1 MRQTSSPDNRIRK
14 RGGKLRSLL
23 MGFSLALPFGSSP
36 AGHIPSTVV
45 QQPVQVLEAGRVV
58 ERAIAGG
65 EKHVYRVVVAAG
77 QFLQI
82 VVEQRGIDLALA
94 LLTNDDKDI
103 FAVDSP
109 TGTQGTESFSY
120 VAERP
125 GELRVE
131 VRGGDDRAAR
141 GRYEL
146 RIAVREATAAD
157 RTRATAE
164 ATVREAEALLNERD
178 PAKRRQ
184 GIEKAQAAL
193 VLWQGLGDAAGQ
205 ASALFA
211 SGDGYRLLNDRE
223 KALAAYQQS
232 LPHWRAA
239 LDTQHEAATLHAL
252 GLVANAMNQKTEA
265 LNYFNQAL
273 PVRRTAKD
281 REGEAATL
289 NAIGLISSELGDRR
303 KALDYFQQ
311 SLRLRRATGDRA
323 GEATTLNSIGV
334 VYRDLG
340 EKRKAL
346 DYYNQALVLRRAVRD
361 RDGEATTLT
370 NVGVVYSEL
379 GEQQRALDAYSAA
392 LPLRR
397 TPATRAVTLNNIGR
411 AYDLL
416 GLSQEGLKYYHQA
429 LEAYRTAGDKGREAQ
444 SLNYI
449 GLAYWG
455 LGDYE
460 QAQKALNQALPLR
473 REVKDKVGT
482 AATLN
487 NLGLVY
493 DALGDRRKARESYEE
508 ALPLFREASDPQGEA
523 YALNNLGFVAEALGE
538 TTSALDYHERALQL
552 SRKVGDRM
560 REAKSRYGIARIE
573 RGRGRLRQ
581 ARSQAEQ
588 TIRIVESLRSN
599 LNDPDLRA
607 AYRASVQR
615 YYDLYIDVLMRLDR
629 RQPGQGF
636 IGLALQASERARA
649 RGLLELLAEAGAEI
663 RQGVS
668 TELVSRERDLQ
679 EQLNDKTIGQMRLIS
694 GKHTPEQAAEAA
706 AEILA
711 LTTDY
716 RTLQDQIRRDS
727 PRYAALTQPQSLSA
741 TEIQRRVL
749 DSRTLLLEYALGE
762 ERSYLWAVSTTSVR
776 GYVLPKRAT
785 VEGLARE
792 YYAALTARNEFR
804 NSETGSARVARIADA
819 DAESE
824 RLGAQLGQML
834 LGPAAS
840 QLRHQRLLIVTDGA
854 LAYIPFG
861 ALPLPRRAQGVRGQ
875 RSSPLITA
883 NEVVGLPSATT
894 LAALRRETTGRK
906 PASKVAAVFAD
917 PVFDLSDDRLK
928 VVQITPEPARDKAQ
942 GPATPAKPPNPP
954 TEDVSRMLVTK
965 TAKDTK
971 AIDARLRIPRLPYTR
986 REAEAILALAP
997 GEASSSA
1004 FDFAA
1009 NRSLVMGDQLS
1020 QYRIVHFA
1028 THGFLN
1034 SLNPELSGLVLSLYD
1049 DKGVPQNGLVLV
1061 PEIFNLKLSAAEL
1074 VVLSACQTGLG
1085 KEVRGE
1091 GLVGLTRGFMY
1102 AGAPR
1107 VVVSLWN
1114 VSDRATSELMQR
1126 FYQAMLVRK
1135 LSPSAA
1141 LRAAQVELRKNNLW
1155 QAPYYWAAFG
1165 LQGEVR

>member
-1 MRQTSSPDNRIRK
+1 MPRAGAAQ
-14 RGGKLRSLL
+14 
-23 MGFSLALPFGSSP
+23 AL
-36 AGHIPSTVV
+36 STT
-45 QQPVQVLEAGRVV
+45 QQAPPQLEAGRAI
-58 ERAIAGG
+58 ERPISGG
-65 EKHVYRVVVAAG
+65 EKHAYRIAVAAG

-82 VVEQRGIDLALA
+82 VVDQRGIDLALA
-94 LLTNDDKDI
+94 LLAPDEKELLV
-103 FAVDSP
+103 VDSP
-109 TGTQGTESFSY
+109 TGANGPESFSY
-120 VAERP
+120 FAEQP

-131 VRGGDDRAAR
+131 VRGGDDRSAR

-146 RIAVREATAAD
+146 RLTTLRAATPDD
-157 RTRATAE
+157 RTRASAE
-164 ATVREAEALLNERD
+164 MMMREADALLGERD

-193 VLWQGLGDAAGQ
+193 VLWQGLRDEAGQ
-205 ASALFA
+205 GSALFA
-211 SGDGYRLLNDRE
+211 SGDGYRLLNERE
-223 KALAAYQQS
+223 KAVAAYQQA

-239 LDTQHEAATLHAL
+239 GDDQHEAATLHAL
-252 GLVANAMNQKTEA
+252 GLIANAMNQKTEA
-265 LNYFNQAL
+265 LGYFNQAL
-273 PVRRTAKD
+273 TLRRTAKD
-281 REGEAATL
+281 REGEANTL
-289 NAIGLISSELGDRR
+289 NAIGLISSDLGDRR
-303 KALDYFQQ
+303 NALDYFQQ
-311 SLRLRRATGDRA
+311 SLRLRRAAGDRT
-323 GEATTLNSIGV
+323 GEATVLNSIGV
-334 VYRDLG
+334 AYRDLG

-346 DYYNQALVLRRAVRD
+346 DYYNQSLVLRRATRD

-370 NVGVVYSEL
+370 NIGVAYSEL
-379 GEQQRALDAYSAA
+379 GDQQRALDAYSAA

-416 GLSQEGLKYYHQA
+416 GLSQEAIKHYDQA
-429 LEAYRTAGDKGREAQ
+429 LDAYRGAGDKRGEAQ
-444 SLNYI
+444 TLNYK
-449 GLAYWG
+449 GLAYWA

-460 QAQKALNQALPLR
+460 QSQTALNQALPLR

-493 DALGDRRKARESYEE
+493 DGIGDRRKARESYDE
-508 ALPLFREASDPQGEA
+508 ALRLFRESGDPQGEA

-538 TTSALDYHERALQL
+538 TVAALEYHQRALEL

-560 REAKSRYGIARIE
+560 REAKTRYGIARIE

-588 TIRIVESLRSN
+588 TIRIVESLRLN
-599 LNDPDLRA
+599 LTNPELRA

-636 IGLALQASERARA
+636 TGLALQAGERARA

-663 RQGVS
+663 RQGVKP
-668 TELVSRERDLQ
+668 ELVARERELQ

-694 GKHTPEQAAEAA
+694 AKHTSEQAADAA
-706 AEILA
+706 AEIGT
-711 LTTDY
+711 LTAEY
-716 RTLQDQIRRDS
+716 RTLQDQIRRES
-727 PRYAALTQPQSLSA
+727 PRYAALTQPQSLSPI
-741 TEIQRRVL
+741 EIQKKVL
-749 DSRTLLLEYALGE
+749 DPRTLLLEYALGE

-776 GYVLPKRAT
+776 AYTLPKRST
-785 VEGLARE
+785 IEDLARQ
-792 YYAALTARNEFR
+792 YYAALTARNEFPA
-804 NSETGSARVARIADA
+804 NETGSARIARLSAA

-824 RLGAQLGQML
+824 ALGAQLSQML
-834 LGPAAS
+834 LGPAAA
-840 QLRHQRLLIVTDGA
+840 QLGRQRLLIVTDGA
-854 LAYIPFG
+854 LAYVPFV
-861 ALPLPRRAQGVRGQ
+861 ALPQPGRPQAG
-875 RSSPLITA
+875 PLISA
-883 NEVVGLPSATT
+883 HEVVSLPSATT
-894 LAALRRETTGRK
+894 LAVLRKEATDRT
-906 PASKVAAVFAD
+906 PASRVVAVFAD
-917 PVFDLSDDRLK
+917 PVFDSSDDRIR
-928 VVQITPEPARDKAQ
+928 VVQITAEPARDKAAGT
-942 GPATPAKPPNPP
+942 GPAAKASSD
-954 TEDVSRMLVTK
+954 DVSRILVTK
-965 TAKDTK
+965 SAKDTK
-971 AIDARLRIPRLPYTR
+971 TTDARLKIPRLPYTR
-986 REAEAILALAP
+986 REGEAILALAP
-997 GEASSSA
+997 VDSTSSA

-1009 NRSLVMGDQLS
+1009 NRTLVMGDELS
-1020 QYRIVHFA
+1020 KYRIIHFA

-1049 DKGVPQNGLVLV
+1049 EKGASQNGLVLV
-1061 PEIFNLKLSAAEL
+1061 PDIFNLKLDAAEL

-1126 FYQAMLVRK
+1126 FYQGMLEKK

-1141 LRAAQVELRKNNLW
+1141 LRTAQVELRKNNVW
-1155 QAPYYWAAFG
+1155 KAPYYWAAFG